1 MRIRYTRQAR
11 SDLEEIHSYIAQ
23 DNPLAARKVVA
34 AIRRDIT
41 LLIDNPG
48 LGRPGRVAGTRELV
62 VTRLP
67 FIAAYRIHADVVEV
81 LAVVHTARDWPKSF

>member
-1 MRIRYTRQAR
+1 MRIRYTSQAR
-11 SDLEEIHSYIAQ
+11 SDLIEIHSYISQ
-23 DNPLAARKVVA
+23 DNPAAARKVIA

-48 LGRPGRVAGTRELV
+48 LGRPGRVAGTQELV

-67 FIAAYRIHADVVEV
+67 FIAAYRIHERFVHV
-81 LAVVHTARDWPKSF
+81 LAVIHTARDWPKSF

>member
-1 MRIRYTRQAR
+1 MKVRYTPQAR

-23 DNPLAARKVVA
+23 DNPVAARHVVA

-48 LGRPGRVAGTRELV
+48 LGRPGRVE
-62 VTRLP
+62 
-67 FIAAYRIHADVVEV
+67 D
-81 LAVVHTARDWPKSF
+81 S